1 MFLKPKGNEVCS
13 STRTLSR
20 FTAISSTDAIKN
32 PHENPSG
39 RSRVAACER
48 TNMTKPAVTFRGFAQ
63 APK

>member
-13 STRTLSR
+13 FTRKLSR
-20 FTAISSTDAIKN
+20 FTAISSTDASTN

-39 RSRVAACER
+39 SRRVDACER
-48 TNMTKPAVTFRGFAQ
+48 TNMTKPAVTFRGFSQ